1 MSGSD
6 HVLNLIVD
14 DPFEP
19 RTGKVLLEA
28 RRGCSGS
35 RNDGSDGEGSG
46 PTREPCPTDPH
57 PNLWGMRINLGTTHG
72 L

>member
-6 HVLNLIVD
+6 QVCKSIID

-19 RTGKVLLEA
+19 GRGKVLLEA
-28 RRGCSGS
+28 RRSHTGG
-35 RNDGSDGEGSG
+35 DGSDDERNRGQILD
-46 PTREPCPTDPH
+46 PCPTDPH
-57 PNLWGMRINLGTTHG
+57 PNLWGMRINLGTTHS